1 MKINKMFYARTY
13 MNADDGAGGGNP
25 PPADS
30 NPPATDI
37 FTGLP
42 PEYVEKLT
50 ANGIKD
56 VTGLAKQFVDLQTH
70 LGTSI
75 RIPSEHASEEDRA
88 KFIEKLRAHAPNL
101 IPRPDKTDPKAM
113 AEFYRS
119 LGRPEDPTKY
129 PVEVPDEIKHLVS
142 QDRLS
147 QLQKI
152 AFDQG
157 LSADQFKAMIDADV
171 NFAKQQADAGKSANE
186 ADKAKLKE
194 KWGEAYSR
202 NLGIV
207 ANMAQS
213 TGAPQALVDLVKTGD
228 ITADVADWLYQLSNQ
243 VSTKEGSTYRDSNGS
258 NVMTPSEAQ
267 SRIDEIMN
275 NRSHPYWVASHPD
288 HKRAIQTMVE
298 LAGYADPTAA
308 RDINNLR
315 ANRSA

>member
-1 MKINKMFYARTY
+1 MKIKFLHRVLMEQQNP
-13 MNADDGAGGGNP
+13 DGGDGGGGNTP
-25 PPADS
+25 PPA
-30 NPPATDI
+30 PASSPFD
-37 FTGLP
+37 GVA
-42 PEYVEKLT
+42 PEYLDKLT

-56 VTGLAKQFVDLQTH
+56 VSSLAKQFVDLQAH

-88 KFIEKLRAHAPNL
+88 KFIEKLRNHAPNL

-119 LGRPEDPTKY
+119 LGRPEDPSKY
-129 PVEVPDEIKHLVS
+129 PVEVPEEIKHMVS
-142 QDRLS
+142 QDRLT

-157 LSADQFKAMIDADV
+157 LSAEQFKALIDTDV
-171 NFAKQQADAGKSANE
+171 GFAKQQAEASKSANE

-202 NLGIV
+202 NLNIV

-213 TGAPQALVDLVKTGD
+213 TGAPQALVDLVKSGEV
-228 ITADVADWLYQLSNQ
+228 TADVADWLYQLSNQ
-243 VSTKEGSTYRDSNGS
+243 VSTKEGSTYRDQNGS
-258 NVMTPSEAQ
+258 GVMTPSEAQ
-267 SRIDEIMN
+267 ARIDEIMN
-275 NRSHPYWVASHPD
+275 NRSHPYWVSSHPD
-288 HKRAIQTMVE
+288 HRRAIQTMIE
-298 LAGYADPTAA
+298 LAGFADPTAA